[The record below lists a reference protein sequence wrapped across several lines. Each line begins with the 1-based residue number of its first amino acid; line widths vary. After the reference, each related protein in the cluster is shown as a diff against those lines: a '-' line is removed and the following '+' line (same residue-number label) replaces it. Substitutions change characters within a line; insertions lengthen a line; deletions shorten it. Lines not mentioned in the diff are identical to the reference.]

1 MKDIVWELF
10 LFGAIAV
17 GLGGWL
23 LIAALLFAFAPLV
36 AVGFVLATAAIV
48 HLFGKMEIGPLW

>member
-17 GLGGWL
+17 GLFGWF
-23 LIAALLFAFAPLV
+23 LIASLLFAFVPLV
-36 AVGFVLATAAIV
+36 AVGFVLVTAAMF